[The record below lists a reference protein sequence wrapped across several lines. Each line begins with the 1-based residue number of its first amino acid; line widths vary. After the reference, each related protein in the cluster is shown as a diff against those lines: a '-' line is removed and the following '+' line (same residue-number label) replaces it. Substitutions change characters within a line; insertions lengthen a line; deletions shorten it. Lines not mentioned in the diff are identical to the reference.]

1 MHTAYKV
8 SKAYVCCLHQLT
20 RLLRSVYICIPFL
33 AIRSPHLASSI
44 LFQSSGLTNG
54 IIKEMD
60 IPEEL
65 PRERERKQQG
75 GEDYE
80 NINNDQESVD
90 EEADVSMMSVSC
102 LR

>member
-1 MHTAYKV
+1 
-8 SKAYVCCLHQLT
+8 
-20 RLLRSVYICIPFL
+20 
-33 AIRSPHLASSI
+33 
-44 LFQSSGLTNG
+44 
-54 IIKEMD
+54 MD